1 MATEL
6 HMPKLGATM
15 TQGQIIK
22 WFKNEGEQVE
32 IGEPLL
38 EIMTDKI
45 EMEVEANASGIL
57 LKTLYEENAEVNVN
71 EVIAFI
77 GEEGEEVS
85 GSLSDK
91 TMLQPEKTTIEL
103 HERSSLESN
112 PQQKVRATPAAR
124 KLARELNLNLHQI
137 AASKPKERIH
147 RSDVKQFINETVK
160 DKFTP
165 LAQKVAHEHKI
176 ALSNL
181 TGTDFNG
188 KILRNDVLH
197 ESNHSIKE
205 VTKESTSMKILKVEG
220 IRKIIGQRMV
230 QSIQTAPHVTL
241 TTEADMTEMQT
252 LRTQL
257 LRFIEERS
265 GYRLSYTELLIK
277 AVANSLK
284 NHPMVSASLQN
295 DNIIL
300 NNQINIGI
308 AVAIPNGLLVPVVK
322 NADQKGLTEL
332 TSECKRLVKEVKNG
346 SISPDDM
353 NGGTFTISNL
363 GMYAVDAFTPIIN
376 PPETAI
382 LGVGRINEKPA
393 GVNREIKLRKMMSL
407 SLSFDHRVIDGAVAA
422 AFLTELKSIL
432 EEPFR
437 LLA

>member
-6 HMPKLGATM
+6 LMPKLGATM

-22 WFKNEGEQVE
+22 WFKNEGDQVE

-45 EMEVEANASGIL
+45 EMEVEANASGTL
-57 LKTLYEENAEVNVN
+57 LKTLFEENAEVNVN

-77 GEEGEEVS
+77 GEEGEAVS
-85 GSLSDK
+85 APLPDK
-91 TMLQPEKTTIEL
+91 TMLQPEKTTNEP
-103 HERSSLESN
+103 HHRSSLESN

-124 KLARELNLNLHQI
+124 KLAREFNLNLHQI
-137 AASKPKERIH
+137 ADSKPNERIH
-147 RSDVKQFINETVK
+147 RSDVTQFINRSVK
-160 DKFTP
+160 DKATL
-165 LAQKVAHEHKI
+165 LAQKDAPNHKMDI
-176 ALSNL
+176 GKL
-181 TGTDFNG
+181 TGTGSNG
-188 KILRNDVLH
+188 KILRNDTFR
-197 ESNHSIKE
+197 ERNHSIKA
-205 VTKESTSMKILKVEG
+205 VTKESTSQEILNVEG

-241 TTEADMTEMQT
+241 TTEADMTDIQT

-265 GYRLSYTELLIK
+265 GNRLSYTELLMK
-277 AVANSLK
+277 AVANTLK
-284 NHPMVSASLQN
+284 NHPMVNASLQN

-300 NNQINIGI
+300 NNKINIGI
-308 AVAIPNGLLVPVVK
+308 AVAIPNGLMVPVVK

-332 TSECKRLVKEVKNG
+332 TSECKRLAREVKNG

-353 NGGTFTISNL
+353 TGGTFTISNL
-363 GMYAVDAFTPIIN
+363 GMYAIDAFTPIIN

-382 LGVGRINEKPA
+382 LGVGRINEKPV
-393 GVNREIKLRKMMSL
+393 GVNGEIKLRKMMSL
-407 SLSFDHRVIDGAVAA
+407 SLSFDHRVIDGAAAA